1 MNKSIIYALIVIIIF
16 SIILFSIQ
24 NNMFVSTQGSL
35 NAWFATNLSVALSNS
50 LYGLDGGLGYNSI
63 REAIIQHG
71 TIDNNIL
78 NKLLDID
85 NVGSSGFHSSAEIDH
100 GFSYFARLAFY
111 LFGYSFSSLFY
122 TYFLI
127 FIGSIILYLIEFRSK
142 NEALVLLVLIL
153 LAYYSSILL
162 LVHPSLG
169 DAGGTLL
176 AYRFIT
182 ILAIIPIV
190 HIVLKSM
197 IYYENI
203 RKDIYFSN
211 IALLMQSIII
221 CSIYLIR
228 SSSAWI
234 FILALFIFC
243 FNIFFRKKDIKKS
256 IFNFKSILKKLFFTK
271 NTPILILGATLVCFG
286 LLNKASLTS
295 GHELRTE
302 GRHIFWHSI
311 FIGHANNPEIKKH
324 YTGYD
329 LDSLEILTLKRG
341 TKDGVV
347 KSDLISY
354 MCSEDK
360 LLVNKNIRY
369 VPVSRQWLC
378 ERQEILKYLL
388 EIRQKY
394 FFDGSK
400 DQNGYSAV
408 FKYLGDNKQ
417 NVQKMFNF
425 NPEDNVNYKK
435 QFEWFGYAS
444 EEELIDLESIEQDQV
459 DFNWASHYNWI
470 EHEIILKKVVLDAV
484 KNYPIEMIVNMAF
497 FRPIQFSFF
506 YLKNYYLSTGLLN
519 LLFVFGVLL
528 WLSLSVKSK
537 CNDKLKLLRLPLV
550 TIFIFSMIPMIA
562 IYPGAYLI
570 ADQSVILSTIIY
582 LLILNA
588 MVRIRYK
595 INE

>member
-1 MNKSIIYALIVIIIF
+1 
-16 SIILFSIQ
+16 
-24 NNMFVSTQGSL
+24 
-35 NAWFATNLSVALSNS
+35 
-50 LYGLDGGLGYNSI
+50 
-63 REAIIQHG
+63 
-71 TIDNNIL
+71 
-78 NKLLDID
+78 
-85 NVGSSGFHSSAEIDH
+85 
-100 GFSYFARLAFY
+100 
-111 LFGYSFSSLFY
+111 
-122 TYFLI
+122 
-127 FIGSIILYLIEFRSK
+127 
-142 NEALVLLVLIL
+142 
-153 LAYYSSILL
+153 
-162 LVHPSLG
+162 
-169 DAGGTLL
+169 
-176 AYRFIT
+176 
-182 ILAIIPIV
+182 
-190 HIVLKSM
+190 
-197 IYYENI
+197 
-203 RKDIYFSN
+203 
-211 IALLMQSIII
+211 
-221 CSIYLIR
+221 
-228 SSSAWI
+228 
-234 FILALFIFC
+234 
-243 FNIFFRKKDIKKS
+243 
-256 IFNFKSILKKLFFTK
+256 
-271 NTPILILGATLVCFG
+271 
-286 LLNKASLTS
+286 
-295 GHELRTE
+295 
-302 GRHIFWHSI
+302 
-311 FIGHANNPEIKKH
+311 
-324 YTGYD
+324 
-329 LDSLEILTLKRG
+329 
-341 TKDGVV
+341 
-347 KSDLISY
+347 

-582 LLILNA
+582 LLILIA